1 MSSGSTSL
9 GFDLRSWR
17 TKRVESRIRWRISA
31 SGGSPHSG
39 ESIVNAPKQEAEGVT
54 IRPFEFRRLCA
65 SDVVNLWAVAKSPA
79 FAAIRPQHHCSL
91 GNPTLKPAAV
101 AIRSRADA
109 ESGHA
114 RSARHEAK
122 MVS

>member
-1 MSSGSTSL
+1 
-9 GFDLRSWR
+9 DLRGWR
-17 TKRVESRIRWRISA
+17 TKRVESRIRSRISA
-31 SGGSPHSG
+31 SGGSPHAG
-39 ESIVNAPKQEAEGVT
+39 ESMVKAPKHEAEGVT
-54 IRPFEFRRLCA
+54 IRPSEFRRLSA

-101 AIRSRADA
+101 AIRSSATA
-109 ESGHA
+109 ASGHT

-122 MVS
+122 MV